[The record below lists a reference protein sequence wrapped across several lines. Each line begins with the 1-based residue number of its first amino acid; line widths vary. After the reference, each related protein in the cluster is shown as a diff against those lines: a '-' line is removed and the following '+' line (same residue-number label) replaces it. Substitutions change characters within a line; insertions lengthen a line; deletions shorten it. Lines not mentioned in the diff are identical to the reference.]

1 VEGLIE
7 VAVVPGGLV
16 ALAGSDEDVERGRSA
31 VVDIDGEVEG
41 VGYSGL
47 NKEGRQLESGIEL
60 NWNK

>member
-16 ALAGSDEDVERGRSA
+16 ALAGSDEDVERRRSA
-31 VVDIDGEVEG
+31 VVDVDGEVEG

-47 NKEGRQLESGIEL
+47 NKEGRVRIGD
-60 NWNK
+60 